1 MGELEVVIL
10 GCGSSGGVPRGDGDW
25 GACDPAEPRN
35 RRSRCSILVRR
46 QGADGLTTALID
58 TSPDL
63 RAQMLSADVKAVD
76 AVLYTHDHADQ
87 THGVDDLRVFAMRA
101 RRRIP
106 AFMDAA
112 TRERQARAL
121 VRLVQSAG
129 AVAIVNDRVELAL
142 AVGADGVH
150 LGRDDGDVRVARG
163 LMAEGLIGA
172 SCYDELE
179 RAARAVAD
187 GADAIAFGSMFPSPT
202 KPHAVHASLDLL
214 GAARARWPT
223 RRVIAIGGID
233 SGNIHEVAEAG
244 EPCERSHRWEPR
256 GAVRP
261 PPVDGDTAHIGP
273 RLRGVDGLVVT
284 QLAEIGDGRE
294 SEDGQHPEHDDR
306 RDQLGRSPIDHGAAR
321 YTSTSSGVP
330 SSGMR
335 RPASTSS

>member
-1 MGELEVVIL
+1 MPTDRARI
-10 GCGSSGGVPRGDGDW
+10 GGVYLLTPD
-25 GACDPAEPRN
+25 A
-35 RRSRCSILVRR
+35 
-46 QGADGLTTALID
+46 ADG
-58 TSPDL
+58 
-63 RAQMLSADVKAVD
+63 
-76 AVLYTHDHADQ
+76 
-87 THGVDDLRVFAMRA
+87 
-101 RRRIP
+101 P
-106 AFMDAA
+106 AFDRVLGIVEQALAAGVRIVQYRNKIADAA

-187 GADAIAFGSMFPSPT
+187 GGDAIAFGSMFPSPT

-244 EPCERSHRWEPR
+244 AHAAALIS
-256 GAVRP
+256 AVFDASDPGR
-261 PPVDGDTAHIGP
+261 AAAE
-273 RLRGVDGLVVT
+273 LVHLFNEG
-284 QLAEIGDGRE
+284 QQRHE
-294 SEDGQHPEHDDR
+294 SQR
-306 RDQLGRSPIDHGAAR
+306 AA
-321 YTSTSSGVP
+321 V
-330 SSGMR
+330 
-335 RPASTSS
+335 